1 MPRQNITNGG
11 PAIEDRY
18 ADTMRDR
25 AIRHSG
31 DTLVSAQLRAGQH
44 YLALPLA
51 HAVAT
56 SIGLD
61 PRCVRPGIGAA
72 IA

>member
-1 MPRQNITNGG
+1 MPRQNVATNC

-18 ADTMRDR
+18 ADTMRER

-31 DTLVSAQLRAGQH
+31 DMLVSAQLRAGQH

-51 HAVAT
+51 RAVAT
-56 SIGLD
+56 SIGFD